1 MSSTIIASLLSTALL
16 LGGNES
22 SESTSGQAPVQ
33 ADPGK
38 LVSAIYN
45 VTDLVVPLAQ
55 APCDPED
62 GTPKPTSGVCP
73 YCPVSGPPRPMAGE
87 GTLEERL
94 VKLIRTTIDPTSWA
108 EVGGKGTI
116 QYFPLG
122 MALVVNQ
129 TPDVQEQVAD
139 LLTALRRLQDVEVA
153 VEIQLIS
160 VSQEFL
166 ERLGTDLRITIDP
179 LGAVMDGA
187 PIVNVT
193 KTEGNGLSKFKDMA
207 FIDATQRRQFM
218 EAAQSDRSTFTM
230 QAPKLTVFNGQ
241 RAAIAVTDEQSFVTY
256 LTVVKQE
263 GQVVVVP
270 KNECITTGTR
280 FQVQPVVSADRRFV
294 AMNLQAKLTDLEAEV
309 PVVPVTTHLKTT
321 VDEDGNVEVVP
332 VQQFVQQ
339 PKVHTMNLRKSFQVA
354 DGKTA
359 VICWGTRMED
369 VRTTLSCGL
378 PVLDQ
383 VPLLNRLFTTVGCGR
398 EPRTVLLLVTPRVI
412 MNEE

>member
-16 LGGNES
+16 LGGGET
-22 SESTSGQAPVQ
+22 SEPTSNQAPVTRMEAQ
-33 ADPGK
+33 ADAGK
-38 LVSAIYN
+38 MVQVIYN
-45 VTDLVVPLAQ
+45 VADLVVPLTQ
-55 APCDPED
+55 APCEPEE
-62 GTPKPTSGVCP
+62 GTAKPNCLP
-73 YCPVSGPPRPMAGE
+73 SGPRPEAGQ
-87 GTLEERL
+87 TLEERL
-94 VKLIRTTIDPTSWA
+94 MRLVRTTIEPTSWVD
-108 EVGGKGTI
+108 VGGKGTI

-129 TPDVQEQVAD
+129 TRDVQEQIAD
-139 LLTALRRLQDVEVA
+139 LLTALRHLQDVEVA

-160 VSQEFL
+160 VSAEFL
-166 ERLGTDLRITIDP
+166 QRLGTDLKITFDP
-179 LGAVMDGA
+179 LGAVKDGA
-187 PIVNVT
+187 PVVKVT
-193 KTEGNGLSKFKDMA
+193 KNEGNGLSKFKDMA
-207 FIDATQRRQFM
+207 FIDANQRRQFM
-218 EAAQSDRSTFTM
+218 EAAQSERSTDTL

-241 RAAIAVTDEQSFVTY
+241 RAALAITDEHSFVTD
-256 LTVVKQE
+256 LIVVKQE
-263 GQVVVVP
+263 NQVVVVP
-270 KNECITTGTR
+270 KNECITTGIR

-294 AMNLQAKLTDLEAEV
+294 VMNLQAKLTDLETDV

-359 VICWGTRMED
+359 IICWGTRMED
-369 VRTTLSCGL
+369 VRTTLSCGV

-383 VPLLNRLFTTVGCGR
+383 VPLLNRLFTNVGCGR

-412 MNEE
+412 INEQ